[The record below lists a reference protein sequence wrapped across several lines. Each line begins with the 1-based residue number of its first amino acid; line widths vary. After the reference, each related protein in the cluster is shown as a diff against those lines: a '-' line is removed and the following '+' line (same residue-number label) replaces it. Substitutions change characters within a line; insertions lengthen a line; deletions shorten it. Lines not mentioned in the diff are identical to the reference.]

1 MDSRNVG
8 KSSKPY
14 LDTFLHKC
22 TVINFNTKNVTNFS
36 SAKTKKILRKR
47 KYFFL

>member
-8 KSSKPY
+8 KSSKQY

-22 TVINFNTKNVTNFS
+22 TVINFKPKPSPTFQVRKQ
-36 SAKTKKILRKR
+36 KTLAQEKI
-47 KYFFL
+47 FFY